1 MSPLANGPPLSP
13 RVISPPLSQ
22 PPVSQGNPYSSLKAP
37 TPVNNGKRSPT
48 PSFSNTFLFGNGKNN
63 LKTTAAENGMKSD
76 RPKSPLTAA
85 DSKSSTKRS
94 GSPSFPN
101 PFAFARK
108 LSGAFASENT
118 EREKR
123 GKGSERRTM
132 SPSSVAVENGTNGKC
147 APLVTVSPYAAI
159 RKVNGTS
166 SNGEIRNK
174 SQALS
179 RVRYYKLIRWCD
191 RWLITNVLIQQIGWK
206 KFDWKT
212 MELPNWWNI
221 CTLLIELSICWTT
234 NRFIDL
240 SIDWLA
246 VRGLID
252 WLTLW
257 SIDWSFDWLIDW
269 LIEGFIL

>member
-76 RPKSPLTAA
+76 RPKSPLTVA
-85 DSKSSTKRS
+85 DSKSSAKRS

-147 APLVTVSPYAAI
+147 APLVMVNPYAAI
-159 RKVNGTS
+159 RKVNGTL

-174 SQALS
+174 SQAPS
-179 RVRYYKLIRWCD
+179 RVRHYKLIRRFD
-191 RWLITNVLIQQIGWK
+191 RLIKNTKQIEQTDWFNRLMKNIWLKNNRITKLMKNLYPN
-206 KFDWKT
+206 DWVVD
-212 MELPNWWNI
+212 
-221 CTLLIELSICWTT
+221 LLNDRSIHW
-234 NRFIDL
+234 FID
-240 SIDWLA
+240 
-246 VRGLID
+246 RLIGGQG
-252 WLTLW
+252 
-257 SIDWSFDWLIDW
+257 IDWLIDS
-269 LIEGFIL
+269 LIHRLID